1 MECGIEL
8 AKLMYLQVYLHS
20 MNNWYVYRHI
30 RLDKNQ
36 PFYIGIGNKVDYAR
50 AYEFKKDKRN
60 NIWNAIYS
68 KTQIDVE
75 ILFDNITKQEAANKE
90 KEFIRLYGRIDNNT
104 GILCNMTDGGDGILN
119 AKRSAETREKLRQGK
134 LGSKNPAYGKKQ
146 PLEIIEK
153 RRNKVLGQKRSQET
167 KMKQSLASI
176 KSGQAKRTLITKVDG
191 TIIGIFHSLSEGLR
205 FINLDPKKHTGKAGQ
220 VAKNIRNHCQGYKFQ
235 YV

>member
-1 MECGIEL
+1 
-8 AKLMYLQVYLHS
+8 MYLIDYLFN

-36 PFYIGIGNKVDYAR
+36 PFYIGIGNKKDYKR
-50 AYEFKKDKRN
+50 AYEFKSDKRN
-60 NIWNAIYS
+60 NIWNAIYC
-68 KTQIDVE
+68 KTQIEVE
-75 ILFDNITKQEAANKE
+75 ILFDNITKQEAADKE
-90 KEFIRLYGRIDNNT
+90 KEFIRLYGRVDNNT

-119 AKRSAETREKLRQGK
+119 AKRSLETREKLRQGK

-167 KMKQSLASI
+167 KIKQSLASI
-176 KSGQAKRTLITKVDG
+176 KSGQAKRTLITKLDG

-205 FINLDPKKHTGKAGQ
+205 FVNLEPKRYSGKAGQ
-220 VAKNIRNHCQGYKFQ
+220 VAKKIRNHCKGYKFQ
-235 YV
+235 YL